1 MAYEKLATNI
11 MTRKG
16 QSSRW
21 APRAI
26 VKEAAGKRRRAEGKK
41 ECNAEAR

>member
-1 MAYEKLATNI
+1 MAYEKVAPNV

-26 VKEAAGKRRRAEGKK
+26 VKEAARKRRRAEGKK
-41 ECNAEAR
+41 VCDAEAR